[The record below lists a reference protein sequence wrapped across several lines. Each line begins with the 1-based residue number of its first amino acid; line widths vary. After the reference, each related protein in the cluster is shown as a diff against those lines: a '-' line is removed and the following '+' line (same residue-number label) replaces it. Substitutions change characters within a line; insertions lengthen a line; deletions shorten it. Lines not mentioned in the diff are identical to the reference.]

1 MLINVSYKDKLF
13 SKVRDYR
20 VRKLLTEKEL
30 YVFEMKEKDNE
41 LKN

>member
-1 MLINVSYKDKLF
+1 MFLVKISFFYEI
-13 SKVRDYR
+13 RDYR
-20 VRKLLTEKEL
+20 VRKLLTEKGS

>member
-1 MLINVSYKDKLF
+1 MFLINVNFF

-20 VRKLLTEKEL
+20 VRKLLTEKGS